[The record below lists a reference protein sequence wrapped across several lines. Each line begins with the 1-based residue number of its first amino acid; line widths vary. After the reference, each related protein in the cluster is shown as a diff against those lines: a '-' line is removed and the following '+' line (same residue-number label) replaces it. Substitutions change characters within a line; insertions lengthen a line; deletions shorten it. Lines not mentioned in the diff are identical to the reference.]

1 MRNRFYTA
9 IIAFVLGLLITSC
22 GTHSPSQSHYTEI
35 DGLTFTEREQLSY
48 AEGFSIDRYEGGYS
62 LIATNGGKFL
72 VVPEGK
78 DAPKGLNSDI
88 TVLKQP
94 LNNIYLAATADMTF
108 FDKLGALGAIRFS
121 SVKESDWYIDNAKA
135 AMGNGDIVYA
145 GKYRE
150 PDYELLL
157 GGGCTFSIQSTMID
171 HTPEVKEKLEELGVT
186 VFTDYSSYE
195 GHPLGRS
202 EWVKVYGEITGKAE
216 KAAELFKEQ
225 EQKLSEINSASVKK
239 SVAFFYINNAGQISV
254 RKSDDYIS
262 KILELAG
269 GENVFKNVA
278 QQGAS
283 ASFPID
289 AEQFYALA
297 KDADLLIYNTS
308 LGGIPANIDELIKK
322 CTPLADFKAVQEKNI
337 WCTSGS
343 LFQETLAS
351 GAIIQDFHKAFYG
364 GGDTKYVTRL
374 KDGEAVE

>member
-9 IIAFVLGLLITSC
+9 VVAFILGLLIASC
-22 GTHSPSQSHYTEI
+22 GTHPPSQSHYTEI
-35 DGLTFTEREQLSY
+35 EGLTFTEREQLSY

-94 LNNIYLAATADMTF
+94 VNNIYLAATADMTF
-108 FDKLGALGAIRFS
+108 FDKLGALDAIRFS
-121 SVKESDWYIDNAKA
+121 SVKENDWYIDNAKA
-135 AMGNGDIVYA
+135 AMENGNIVYA

-157 GGGCTFSIQSTMID
+157 DGGCTFSIQSTMID

-254 RKSDDYIS
+254 RKSDDY
-262 KILELAG
+262 
-269 GENVFKNVA
+269 
-278 QQGAS
+278 
-283 ASFPID
+283 
-289 AEQFYALA
+289 
-297 KDADLLIYNTS
+297 
-308 LGGIPANIDELIKK
+308 
-322 CTPLADFKAVQEKNI
+322 
-337 WCTSGS
+337 
-343 LFQETLAS
+343 
-351 GAIIQDFHKAFYG
+351 
-364 GGDTKYVTRL
+364 
-374 KDGEAVE
+374 

>member
-9 IIAFVLGLLITSC
+9 VVAFILGLLIASC
-22 GTHSPSQSHYTEI
+22 GTHPPSQSHYTEI
-35 DGLTFTEREQLSY
+35 EGLTFTEREQLSY

-94 LNNIYLAATADMTF
+94 VNNIYLAATADMTF
-108 FDKLGALGAIRFS
+108 FDKLGALDAIRFS
-121 SVKESDWYIDNAKA
+121 SVKENDWYIDNAKA
-135 AMGNGDIVYA
+135 AMENGNIVYA

-157 GGGCTFSIQSTMID
+157 DGGCTFSIQSTMID

-225 EQKLSEINSASVKK
+225 EQKLSEINSASGKK

-289 AEQFYALA
+289 AEQFYELA

-322 CTPLADFKAVQEKNI
+322 CTPLADFKAVQENNV

-343 LFQETLAS
+343 LFQETLAG

>member
-9 IIAFVLGLLITSC
+9 VIAFVLGLLIASC
-22 GTHSPSQSHYTEI
+22 GTHSPSQTHHTEI
-35 DGLTFTEREQLSY
+35 EGLTFTEREQLSY

-157 GGGCTFSIQSTMID
+157 D
-171 HTPEVKEKLEELGVT
+171 
-186 VFTDYSSYE
+186 
-195 GHPLGRS
+195 R
-202 EWVKVYGEITGKAE
+202 
-216 KAAELFKEQ
+216 
-225 EQKLSEINSASVKK
+225 K
-239 SVAFFYINNAGQISV
+239 SVV
-254 RKSDDYIS
+254 
-262 KILELAG
+262 
-269 GENVFKNVA
+269 
-278 QQGAS
+278 
-283 ASFPID
+283 
-289 AEQFYALA
+289 
-297 KDADLLIYNTS
+297 
-308 LGGIPANIDELIKK
+308 
-322 CTPLADFKAVQEKNI
+322 
-337 WCTSGS
+337 
-343 LFQETLAS
+343 
-351 GAIIQDFHKAFYG
+351 
-364 GGDTKYVTRL
+364 
-374 KDGEAVE
+374 